1 MSLPARRDQDVPE
14 VQAAADAGGA
24 PAVPA
29 AMRYHC
35 RHVTRYTYGDM
46 VTNAQMLAHLA
57 PRAHPRQTC
66 HMATLAIVPWPSV
79 VTERRDW
86 FGNPV
91 TYAALQSP
99 HRDLTVTA
107 EIEVTVNPPPPF
119 HPTATPIWE
128 DVAAQAAGL
137 AETVE
142 FVRPS
147 ARVPQADTAL
157 TLFAASFFPSGK
169 PMGEGA
175 LDLTRRIHAD
185 FSFDPTATTVSTP
198 ISEVLARRRGVC
210 QDFAHLMIGA
220 LRALGLPA
228 RYVSGYLRTLPP
240 PGKPKLQGADASHAW
255 VQVWCGADTGWID
268 LDPTNG
274 RQCDTDHVTLAWG
287 RDYDDVCPLRGVILG
302 GGSHGVLVAVDV
314 DPVG

>member
-1 MSLPARRDQDVPE
+1 MSLPARREQSVPE
-14 VQAAADAGGA
+14 AQAAADAGGA
-24 PAVPA
+24 PAAPV

-66 HMATLAIVPWPSV
+66 HMATLSIVPWPAV

-107 EIEVTVNPPPPF
+107 EIEVTVEPPSPF
-119 HPTATPIWE
+119 HPAATPIWE
-128 DVAAQAAGL
+128 EVAAEAARL

-147 ARVPQADTAL
+147 ARVPQADTGL
-157 TLFAASFFPSGK
+157 TLFATTFFPSGR
-169 PMGEGA
+169 PIGEGA
-175 LDLTRRIHAD
+175 LDLTRRIHSD

-240 PGKPKLQGADASHAW
+240 PGKPRLQGADASHAW
-255 VQVWCGADTGWID
+255 VQVWCGQEVGWID

-314 DPVG
+314 EPVG

>member
-1 MSLPARRDQDVPE
+1 MSLPARREQSVPE
-14 VQAAADAGGA
+14 AQAAADAGGA
-24 PAVPA
+24 PAAPV

-66 HMATLAIVPWPSV
+66 HMATLSIVPWPAV

-107 EIEVTVNPPPPF
+107 EIEVTVEPPPPF

-128 DVAAQAAGL
+128 EVAAEAARL

-147 ARVPQADTAL
+147 ARVPQADTGL
-157 TLFAASFFPSGK
+157 TLFATTFFPSGR
-169 PMGEGA
+169 PIGEGA
-175 LDLTRRIHAD
+175 LDLTRRIHSD

-210 QDFAHLMIGA
+210 QDFAHLMTGA

-240 PGKPKLQGADASHAW
+240 PGKPRLQGADASHAW
-255 VQVWCGADTGWID
+255 VQVWCGQEVGWID

-274 RQCDTDHVTLAWG
+274 RQCDTDHITLAWG

-314 DPVG
+314 EPVG

>member
-1 MSLPARRDQDVPE
+1 MSLPARREQSVPE
-14 VQAAADAGGA
+14 AQAAADAGGA
-24 PAVPA
+24 PAAPV

-66 HMATLAIVPWPSV
+66 HMATLSIVPWPAV

-107 EIEVTVNPPPPF
+107 EIEVTVEPPPPF
-119 HPTATPIWE
+119 HPIATAIWE
-128 DVAAQAAGL
+128 EVAAEAAGL

-147 ARVPQADTAL
+147 ARVPQADTGL
-157 TLFAASFFPSGK
+157 TLFATTFFPSGR
-169 PMGEGA
+169 PIGEGA
-175 LDLTRRIHAD
+175 LELTRRIHSD

-240 PGKPKLQGADASHAW
+240 PGKPRLQGADASHAW
-255 VQVWCGADTGWID
+255 VQVWCGQEVGWID

-314 DPVG
+314 EPVG

>member
-1 MSLPARRDQDVPE
+1 MPLPARRE
-14 VQAAADAGGA
+14 EDAVDGNERGA
-24 PAVPA
+24 V
-29 AMRYHC
+29 RYQC
-35 RHVTRYTYGDM
+35 RHVTRYGYGDP
-46 VTNAQMLAHLA
+46 VTSAHMLAHLA
-57 PRAHPRQTC
+57 PRDHPRQTC
-66 HMATLAIVPWPSV
+66 HKATLSIVPWPGV
-79 VTERRDW
+79 VTERHDW

-91 TYAALQSP
+91 TYAALHTP
-99 HRDLTVTA
+99 HRELTVTA
-107 EIEVTVNPPPPF
+107 EIEVTVAPPPPL
-119 HPTATPIWE
+119 
-128 DVAAQAAGL
+128 L
-137 AETVE
+137 AETTPCWEEVAALAATLAETAE

-147 ARVPQADTAL
+147 ARVPLADTAL
-157 TLFAASFFPSGK
+157 TLFAAAFFSQGRAI
-169 PMGEGA
+169 GEGA

-185 FSFDPTATTVSTP
+185 FSFDPTATTISTP
-198 ISEVLARRRGVC
+198 ISEVLARKRGVC

-255 VQVWCGADTGWID
+255 VQAWCGPHDGWID

-302 GGSHGVLVAVDV
+302 GGHHGVLVAVDV
-314 DPVG
+314 DQLDGR

>member
-1 MSLPARRDQDVPE
+1 MEGKER
-14 VQAAADAGGA
+14 GA
-24 PAVPA
+24 V
-29 AMRYHC
+29 RYHC
-35 RHVTRYTYGDM
+35 RHVTRYGYGDA
-46 VTNAQMLAHLA
+46 VTSAHMLAHLA
-57 PRAHPRQTC
+57 PRAHPRQAC
-66 HMATLAIVPWPSV
+66 HMATLSIVPWPGV

-91 TYAALQSP
+91 TYAALHTP
-99 HRDLTVTA
+99 HRELLVTA
-107 EIEVTVNPPPPF
+107 EIEVTVSPPPPF
-119 HPTATPIWE
+119 MPEATPAWE
-128 DVAAQAAGL
+128 EVAAQAAML

-147 ARVPQADTAL
+147 ARVPLADTLL
-157 TLFAASFFPSGK
+157 TMFAAAFFPPGR
-169 PMGEGA
+169 PVGAGA
-175 LDLTRRIHAD
+175 LELTRRIHAD

-198 ISEVLARRRGVC
+198 ISEVLTRKRGVC

-240 PGKPKLQGADASHAW
+240 PGKEKLKGADASHAW
-255 VQVWCGADTGWID
+255 VQVWCGPDDGWID

-314 DPVG
+314 EPADGP